1 MGEDNQQLIQ
11 HSTITKYKTNYNYS
25 FTLLTSENIS
35 DVCHYIAQAVT
46 TPLCTTLYATLY
58 SSMVIFNVDTS

>member
-1 MGEDNQQLIQ
+1 MLTGKWIGEENQQLIQ
-11 HSTITKYKTNYNYS
+11 QTNYNYS

-35 DVCHYIAQAVT
+35 EVCHYIAQAVT

-58 SSMVIFNVDTS
+58 SMVIFNVDTS